1 MSTPRLP
8 RRQARRAAERE
19 FLQTLIAT
27 GQTLAVR
34 APDPEKRHAA
44 TRVTRRLKLLLF

>member
-1 MSTPRLP
+1 MTSPRLQ
-8 RRQARRAAERE
+8 RRLRRREAERE

-34 APDPEKRHAA
+34 TPEPEKRHAA
-44 TRVTRRLKLLLF
+44 TRTLRRIKLLLF